1 MGQIWHTHF
10 QITLQLDVALNR
22 GEIHIDFCGVQL
34 LTGGL
39 VVWRS
44 GTAAVVYR
52 GKDYIPP
59 SVHLKT
65 EKKQPEM
72 HQQMPLGLQ
81 EGDESENGIDE
92 AKVDCN
98 ADDLAERSAVE
109 VPGELRHCTLS
120 PH

>member
-1 MGQIWHTHF
+1 M
-10 QITLQLDVALNR
+10 
-22 GEIHIDFCGVQL
+22 

-59 SVHLKT
+59 SVHQKLDK
-65 EKKQPEM
+65 ERD
-72 HQQMPLGLQ
+72 QQMSLGSQ
-81 EGDESENGIDE
+81 GDESENRIDKD
-92 AKVDCN
+92 KVGGN
-98 ADDLAERSAVE
+98 ADDLAEHSAVE
-109 VPGELRHCTLS
+109 VPGKPRHFTLT

>member
-1 MGQIWHTHF
+1 M
-10 QITLQLDVALNR
+10 
-22 GEIHIDFCGVQL
+22 

-59 SVHLKT
+59 SVHWKT
-65 EKKQPEM
+65 EKKQAER
-72 HQQMPLGLQ
+72 HQQMCLGLK
-81 EGDESENGIDE
+81 EGDESENRIDE
-92 AKVDCN
+92 DKVDCN

-109 VPGELRHCTLS
+109 VPGEPRRFTS
-120 PH
+120 TPH